1 MEELNWNFLRYF
13 EEVAKEEHF
22 TRAAEN
28 LHRTQSALSKSI
40 DKLEED
46 LGIPLFERDGRN
58 VRLTRYG
65 QILYRHVA
73 AATAEIEKGLQILQ
87 TMSNS
92 EAGEVR
98 FASIFSAGG
107 SFLPSVMKGFQA
119 ENPNVRLTFYQKS
132 THDILQDIA
141 DGKIDFGFCG
151 EFRTEET
158 YAQFEKEAIIME
170 ELLLAVPKNHPLAR
184 QKSVPFSEITGES
197 FIGWTT
203 NTGIRESIR
212 MTLDRA
218 GIDSRQIKE
227 KYTAAED
234 NTVLSMVR
242 EGLGIALIAD
252 NSYINRSDITL
263 LHISNPYFSR
273 TLYLVWKK
281 DVYVSPAAKAFKYY
295 VLSRN
300 RF

>member
-1 MEELNWNFLRYF
+1 MKEFNWNFLRYF

-28 LHRTQSALSKSI
+28 LNRTQSALSKSI
-40 DKLEED
+40 DKLEEE
-46 LGIPLFERDGRN
+46 LGVPLFEHDGRN
-58 VRLTRYG
+58 VKLTRYG

-73 AATAEIEKGLQILQ
+73 AATAEIEKGLQTLQ
-87 TMSNS
+87 TLSNAD
-92 EAGEVR
+92 AGEVR

-107 SFLPSVMKGFQA
+107 SFIPSIMKGFQQ

-132 THDILQDIA
+132 THDILQDIL

-151 EFRTEET
+151 EFRTEEE
-158 YAQFEKEAIIME
+158 YSPLQKEAIVME
-170 ELLLAVPKNHPLAR
+170 ELLLAVPTSHPLAR
-184 QKSVPFSEITGES
+184 QKSVSFSDIAGEP
-197 FIGWTT
+197 FIGYTA

-212 MTLDRA
+212 MTLERA
-218 GIDSRQIKE
+218 GMGDVRLNE
-227 KYTAAED
+227 RYTAAED
-234 NTVLSMVR
+234 NTILSMVR

-252 NSYINRSDITL
+252 NSYINRNDIAL
-263 LHISNPYFSR
+263 LHVTGPYFSR

-281 DVYVSPAAKAFKYY
+281 DTYAAPAAKAFKYY